1 MKVAVIG
8 AGLYG
13 RYTADLFKRYGHHVT
28 IIADD
33 DSLEINCNRRNCAS
47 LINQARVHNGYHYPR
62 SIATAKQSSANYR
75 RFSDEYRD
83 ALIEFDQFYA
93 IPKRG
98 SLTDSKQFEKFCERA
113 NLPLINRDL
122 PFVDY
127 RSIDKTYLTDENAI
141 DTVKMMHIAKD
152 KYQYDRIVIDEIIGI
167 DKVETI
173 DSFVWR
179 IETSRFR
186 DEFELIVNCTYAG
199 LNDIEKL
206 ANVERS
212 NVKYEICEVA
222 IFRDSENILS
232 KSGLTIMD
240 GQFVSFMPWSQDGLW
255 SLTSV
260 CYTPHSSSRVL
271 KNDLDVRKSDA
282 KAEEMKQQLKKYV
295 KPEIV
300 DQLIFEDS
308 KFVVKTISLDAENDD
323 NRLINVRYLKD
334 DRFVSVLGGKLD
346 AVFELDKA
354 FLDKGVL

>member
-1 MKVAVIG
+1 M
-8 AGLYG
+8 
-13 RYTADLFKRYGHHVT
+13 
-28 IIADD
+28 
-33 DSLEINCNRRNCAS
+33 
-47 LINQARVHNGYHYPR
+47 
-62 SIATAKQSSANYR
+62 
-75 RFSDEYRD
+75 
-83 ALIEFDQFYA
+83 
-93 IPKRG
+93 
-98 SLTDSKQFEKFCERA
+98 
-113 NLPLINRDL
+113 INRDL

-127 RSIDKTYLTDENAI
+127 RSVDKTYLTDENAI
-141 DTVKMMHIAKD
+141 DTVKMMYIAKD

-260 CYTPHSSSRVL
+260 CYTPHSSSKSLDRR
-271 KNDLDVRKSDA
+271 LDVRKSDA
-282 KAEEMKQQLKKYV
+282 KAEDMKQQLKKYV

-334 DRFVSVLGGKLD
+334 DRFISVLGGKLD